1 MEGNLSS
8 KSEKTIR
15 NDAPG
20 EIQQKE
26 DLPPDGGY
34 GWSYAVF
41 LAHYLQTNTFPGAS
55 ALEYA
60 FVGGFSISLALIIS
74 PVATICV
81 RKYGTQVA
89 LFVGIVMQSAGLLGA
104 SWASKIWHLF
114 LSQGVAFGFG
124 MGFLFVSSVGVV
136 PQWFT
141 TKRSFANSIASAG
154 SGIGGMVYSLATNA
168 MIQSIGLGW
177 AFRILAIVSC
187 VVNVICALL
196 IRDRNKAVGSVQ
208 LAFDWRLFKRT
219 EFLLVLGW
227 GFFSMLGYIV
237 LLFSLPNY
245 ARSIGLSAHQGS
257 VIGALLNLGTGI
269 GRPLV
274 GYFSDAAGRINM
286 AGFCTFLAGL
296 FCLVIVSYILQTP
309 ITTYGIAMEALAL
322 VRQQLHQSPAPIHIE
337 TVHTNSIQWVF
348 AKSYGVLIFFAI
360 LTGTVSGTFWATIA
374 PVSAEVVGLQVLPS
388 ALSITWLVLVIP
400 CTFAEP
406 IGLEL
411 RATSGNI
418 YLHAQLFTGF
428 MYIGAAVCAWFL
440 RAWKI
445 GELERVV
452 GGKQEGEREGEIR
465 DDDQVP
471 RGGLQRHGSRVRTLE
486 AAKGLWSW
494 QRV

>member
-1 MEGNLSS
+1 MAQTPVEDSGVEIGHDAEMEGNLSS
-8 KSEKTIR
+8 KSEKSIR
-15 NDAPG
+15 NDVPE
-20 EIQQKE
+20 EIQQE
-26 DLPPDGGY
+26 EIVPTVAAPPPNGGY
-34 GWSYAVF
+34 GWVCVGCTFLINAHTWGLNSAYAVF
-41 LAHYLQTNTFPGAS
+41 LAYYLQTDTFPGAS

-60 FVGGFSISLALIIS
+60 FVGGFSISLALVIS
-74 PVATICV
+74 PLATICV

-89 LFVGIVMQSAGLLGA
+89 LLVGIVLQTAGLLGA

-114 LSQGVAFGFG
+114 LSQGLAFGFG

-141 TKRSFANSIASAG
+141 TKRSFANSIASSG
-154 SGIGGMVYSLATNA
+154 SGLGGVMYSLATNA
-168 MIQSIGLGW
+168 MIQSIGLAW

-187 VVNVICALL
+187 VVNVISTLL

-219 EFLLVLGW
+219 EFLLILGW
-227 GFFSMLGYIV
+227 GFFTMLGYIV

-257 VIGALLNLGTGI
+257 VIGAMLNLGAGI
-269 GRPLV
+269 GRPFV

-286 AGFCTFLAGL
+286 AGFCTFLTGL
-296 FCLVIVSYILQTP
+296 FCLVI
-309 ITTYGIAMEALAL
+309 
-322 VRQQLHQSPAPIHIE
+322 
-337 TVHTNSIQWVF
+337 WVF

-388 ALSITWLVLVIP
+388 ALSITWLVLVLP

-406 IGLEL
+406 IGLVL
-411 RATSGNI
+411 RDTSGNI

-428 MYIGAAVCAWFL
+428 MYIGAAVCAWLL

-445 GELERVV
+445 NEKERVA
-452 GGKQEGEREGEIR
+452 GEKQEREREIRGE
-465 DDDQVP
+465 DQVP
-471 RGGLQRHGSRVRTLE
+471 SSGRV
-486 AAKGLWSW
+486 K
-494 QRV
+494 

>member
-1 MEGNLSS
+1 MTQNRVEDSGVEIGHDPEMEGNLSS
-8 KSEKTIR
+8 ESEKTIR

-34 GWSYAVF
+34 GWVCVACTFLINAHTWGLNSSYAVF

-114 LSQGVAFGFG
+114 LSQGVSFGFG

-154 SGIGGMVYSLATNA
+154 SGIGGMMYSLATNA

-296 FCLVIVSYILQTP
+296 FCLVI
-309 ITTYGIAMEALAL
+309 
-322 VRQQLHQSPAPIHIE
+322 
-337 TVHTNSIQWVF
+337 WVF

-445 GELERVV
+445 RELERVV
-452 GGKQEGEREGEIR
+452 GEKQEGEGEGEIR
-465 DDDQVP
+465 DDDQVS
-471 RGGLQRHGSRVRTLE
+471 RGGLQRLGSQVSTLK

>member
-1 MEGNLSS
+1 MTQNRVQDSGFEIGHDSEMEGNLSPE
-8 KSEKTIR
+8 SEETIR

-20 EIQQKE
+20 EIQQEEEKLP
-26 DLPPDGGY
+26 DVPPDGGY
-34 GWSYAVF
+34 GWVCVACTFLINAHTWGLNSSYAVF
-41 LAHYLQTNTFPGAS
+41 LAHYLNTNTFPGAT

-60 FVGGFSISLALIIS
+60 FVGGLSVSLALLIS

-81 RKYGTQVA
+81 RKHGTQVA
-89 LFVGIVMQSAGLLGA
+89 LFIGIALQSAGLLGA

-136 PQWFT
+136 PQWFS
-141 TKRSFANSIASAG
+141 KRRSFANSIASSG
-154 SGIGGMVYSLATNA
+154 SGIGGMMYSLATNA
-168 MIQSIGLGW
+168 MIQSIGLAW

-187 VVNVICALL
+187 VVNVVCTIL
-196 IRDRNKAVGSVQ
+196 IRDRNKAVGSIQ
-208 LAFDWRLFKRT
+208 LAFDWRLFKRM
-219 EFLLVLGW
+219 EFLLMLAW

-257 VIGALLNLGTGI
+257 VIGALLNLGQGI
-269 GRPLV
+269 GRPFV

-296 FCLVIVSYILQTP
+296 FCLVI
-309 ITTYGIAMEALAL
+309 
-322 VRQQLHQSPAPIHIE
+322 
-337 TVHTNSIQWVF
+337 WVF

-374 PVSAEVVGLQVLPS
+374 PVGAEVVGLQVLPS
-388 ALSITWLVLVIP
+388 ALSIVWLVLVLP

-411 RATSGNI
+411 RATSGNV

-445 GELERVV
+445 SELERV
-452 GGKQEGEREGEIR
+452 GCGKEEREREIR
-465 DDDQVP
+465 DEDQVP
-471 RGGLQRHGSRVRTLE
+471 RGGLQRHGSRVSTLK